1 MNKEYLSTDI
11 PVSSLTYALKGQKL
25 LEQKG
30 FRAWAGRDHDRIQG
44 CGYKL
49 TVKGDAQRAKQLLQS
64 GGIKL
69 ARSTQPKAGEGYD
82 RIQRGCGGGKRAED
96 CLEF

>member
-30 FRAWAGRDHDRIQG
+30 FRVWAGRDHDRIQG

-49 TVKGDAQRAKQLLQS
+49 TVKGDAQRANS
-64 GGIKL
+64 CCNRAASSWR
-69 ARSTQPKAGEGYD
+69 ARLS
-82 RIQRGCGGGKRAED
+82 QRQVRGD
-96 CLEF
+96 DLF

>member
-30 FRAWAGRDHDRIQG
+30 FRAWAGRDHDRVQG

-64 GGIKL
+64 GGIF
-69 ARSTQPKAGEGYD
+69 ARMVKRQTESQNWTLEKA
-82 RIQRGCGGGKRAED
+82 
-96 CLEF
+96 

>member
-11 PVSSLTYALKGQKL
+11 PVSSLTYALKGQRL

-64 GGIKL
+64 GGIFALMVKCQTESQNWTL
-69 ARSTQPKAGEGYD
+69 EKA
-82 RIQRGCGGGKRAED
+82 
-96 CLEF
+96 

>member
-1 MNKEYLSTDI
+1 MNKEYPSTDI

-30 FRAWAGRDHDRIQG
+30 FRVWAGRDHDRIQG

-69 ARSTQPKAGEGYD
+69 ARSIQPKAGEG
-82 RIQRGCGGGKRAED
+82 R
-96 CLEF
+96 

>member
-11 PVSSLTYALKGQKL
+11 PVSSLTYALKGQRL

-64 GGIKL
+64 GGIF
-69 ARSTQPKAGEGYD
+69 ARMVKCQTESQNWTLEKA
-82 RIQRGCGGGKRAED
+82 
-96 CLEF
+96 

>member
-64 GGIKL
+64 GGIFAHMVKYQTESQNWTL
-69 ARSTQPKAGEGYD
+69 EKA
-82 RIQRGCGGGKRAED
+82 
-96 CLEF
+96 

>member
-1 MNKEYLSTDI
+1 MNKEYPSTDI

-64 GGIKL
+64 GGIF
-69 ARSTQPKAGEGYD
+69 ARMVKCQTESQNWTLEKA
-82 RIQRGCGGGKRAED
+82 
-96 CLEF
+96 

>member
-1 MNKEYLSTDI
+1 MNKEYPSTDI

-64 GGIKL
+64 GGIF
-69 ARSTQPKAGEGYD
+69 ARMLKCQTESQNWTLEKA
-82 RIQRGCGGGKRAED
+82 
-96 CLEF
+96 

>member
-64 GGIKL
+64 GGIF
-69 ARSTQPKAGEGYD
+69 ARMVKCQTESQNWTLEKA
-82 RIQRGCGGGKRAED
+82 
-96 CLEF
+96 

>member
-30 FRAWAGRDHDRIQG
+30 FRVWAGRDHDRIQG

-49 TVKGDAQRAKQLLQS
+49 TVKGDAQRAKQLAFIHVTDHDLF
-64 GGIKL
+64 IDHHL
-69 ARSTQPKAGEGYD
+69 FY
-82 RIQRGCGGGKRAED
+82 
-96 CLEF
+96 